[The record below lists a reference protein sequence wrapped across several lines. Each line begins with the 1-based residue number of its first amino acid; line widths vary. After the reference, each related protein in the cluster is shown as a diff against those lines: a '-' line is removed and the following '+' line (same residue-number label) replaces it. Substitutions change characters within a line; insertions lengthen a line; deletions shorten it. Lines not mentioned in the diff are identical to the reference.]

1 MAADGVGGA
10 VGFPAV
16 AQPEAARSG
25 EAGQAVEGTFLEIA
39 QPEAARSRVAERT
52 AEALGLHVEE
62 AGLEDG
68 TTNAARCA
76 GMSAQNAVNFAAM
89 SGAKSANLT
98 NGTKIAG
105 GSESA

>member
-25 EAGQAVEGTFLEIA
+25 EVGHVVERTFLEIVR
-39 QPEAARSRVAERT
+39 PEAARSRVAERT

-68 TTNAARCA
+68 TTNA
-76 GMSAQNAVNFAAM
+76 GMSAQNAVRFATM
-89 SGAKSANLT
+89 SGAKSANLM

>member
-1 MAADGVGGA
+1 MAADGGVGA

-16 AQPEAARSG
+16 ARPEAARSG

-68 TTNAARCA
+68 TTNA
-76 GMSAQNAVNFAAM
+76 GMSAQNAVRFVAM